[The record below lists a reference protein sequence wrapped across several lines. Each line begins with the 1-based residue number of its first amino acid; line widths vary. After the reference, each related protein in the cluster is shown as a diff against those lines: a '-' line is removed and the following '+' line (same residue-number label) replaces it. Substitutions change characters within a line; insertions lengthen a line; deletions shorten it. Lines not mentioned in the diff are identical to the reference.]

1 MPRMLDILAKDI
13 PNADQGF
20 RFLFSGV
27 PFPGHTHRME
37 WGRAEEGGHWYYGPP
52 NFGVQGW
59 LGPAFFK
66 YLRTTP
72 RFIYFK
78 AEPK

>member
-1 MPRMLDILAKDI
+1 
-13 PNADQGF
+13 
-20 RFLFSGV
+20 
-27 PFPGHTHRME
+27 
-37 WGRAEEGGHWYYGPP
+37 
-52 NFGVQGW
+52 VQGW